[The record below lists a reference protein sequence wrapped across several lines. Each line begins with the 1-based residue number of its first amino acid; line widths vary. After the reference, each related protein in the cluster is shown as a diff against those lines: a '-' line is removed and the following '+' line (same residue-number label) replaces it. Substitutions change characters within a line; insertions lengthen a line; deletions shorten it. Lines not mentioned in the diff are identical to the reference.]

1 MIQQEDTK
9 QAVIWAL
16 ELINEID
23 QEMMLLV
30 FSKLDLQFDDEFSKL
45 LSLSTEIRQ
54 AY

>member
-23 QEMMLLV
+23 QEIMLLV
-30 FSKLDLQFDDEFSKL
+30 FSKLGLSIDDDFYKL
-45 LSLSTEIRQ
+45 LSLTT
-54 AY
+54 